1 MKRLSYILATIV
13 VIGVGYF
20 VYQNFLSTS
29 SLGERV
35 FNDIENGKIYYAP
48 TMNGSIFLDL
58 DNITTNIVTKH
69 ILLSSGTVPTG
80 KAIINFNSQ
89 MFQIPKSIRKHK
101 FIKSSI
107 DTASYLTDFSLN
119 QSDYKK
125 MWKPFYKSYQDFV
138 DQSLKLYSKENSFR
152 YDTINRL
159 IIYRKKITNETR
171 LKYKVETAT
180 GNFLMELVFVEVDGT
195 KKLAAIFSTKN

>member
-29 SLGERV
+29 SLGERI

-48 TMNGSIFLDL
+48 TMNGSIFIDL
-58 DNITTNIVTKH
+58 DNITTNILTKH

-80 KAIINFNSQ
+80 EAIIDFNRQ
-89 MFQIPKSIRKHK
+89 VFQIPKSIRKHK
-101 FIKSSI
+101 FIESSI
-107 DTASYLTDFSLN
+107 DTASFLR
-119 QSDYKK
+119 
-125 MWKPFYKSYQDFV
+125 SYDLS
-138 DQSLKLYSKENSFR
+138 QSLYNRILKPLYKNYQNYVVQTLKSFSKENSFR
-152 YDTINRL
+152 YDTINRQ
-159 IIYRKKITNETR
+159 IIYRTKITNETR
-171 LKYKVETAT
+171 LEYKVETAT
-180 GNFLMELVFVEVDGT
+180 ENFLMELVFVEVDGT